1 MRILHLF
8 TGLAISGMLLGGAL
22 ATVAQEATPGP
33 DTVTAG
39 VTRQSLTSEAVS
51 QLEGLAGPLTIERVR
66 IPPGAGLTMTPAD
79 GDLVVIVM
87 ERGALQGFSPATVTV
102 QHQAEGAAAVAMDIA
117 AGDPINLGFGDVLVS
132 LAPDGLE
139 LVATGP
145 EQAMVV
151 AIGIGSDEP
160 ISGATTREDGMPSGL
175 VMALSLVVP
184 PACPPGTAP
193 EAPKDAATPLAGGG
207 GGGSGAFAVAL
218 AAAPA
223 CVAEGT
229 PTP

>member
-1 MRILHLF
+1 MKFFNLF
-8 TGLAISGMLLGGAL
+8 ISLLLAGAIIGTAITVL
-22 ATVAQEATPGP
+22 AQDATPDAGI
-33 DTVTAG
+33 VTTG
-39 VTRQSLTSEAVS
+39 VTRQPLTSEAVS
-51 QLEGLAGPLTIERVR
+51 HLEGMAGPLTIERLR
-66 IPPGAGLTMTPAD
+66 IPPGAGVTMSPAD

-87 ERGALQGFSPATVTV
+87 ERGTLAGLSPAAVTI
-102 QHQAEGAAAVAMDIA
+102 QHQGESPAATAMDIA
-117 AGDPINLGFGDVLVS
+117 AGDPFSLSFGDVLVS
-132 LAPDGLE
+132 LAPEGLE
-139 LVATGP
+139 LQATGS

-151 AIGIGSDEP
+151 QIGIGSDRP
-160 ISGATTREDGMPSGL
+160 IADAAATDQGVPSGL

-193 EAPKDAATPLAGGG
+193 EAPKNAATPLAGGG

-223 CVAEGT
+223 CVAETT